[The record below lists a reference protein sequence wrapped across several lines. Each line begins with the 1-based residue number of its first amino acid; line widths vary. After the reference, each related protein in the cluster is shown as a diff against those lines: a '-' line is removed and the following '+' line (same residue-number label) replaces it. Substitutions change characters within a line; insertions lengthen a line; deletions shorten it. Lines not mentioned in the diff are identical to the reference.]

1 MHRYEYNDNAHLDMG
16 AQRRFWLNSAF
27 ARSDQNLHWAQFW
40 IAKDAKFLH
49 ADNEEADLS
58 LRMAYISECIFSYVA
73 ADRVMGIANGV

>member
-1 MHRYEYNDNAHLDMG
+1 MKILIS
-16 AQRRFWLNSAF
+16 QRIRAVWTYSSLGSI
-27 ARSDQNLHWAQFW
+27 W